1 MVTIDLTRFET
12 LENGNV
18 TDVRYGF
25 IIKEPSMD
33 YIEIVDRYHS
43 QLELNLKVN
52 EDTIRYILDAEH
64 YTLYQEIQRQGLFRF
79 NGRVMY
85 V

>member
-12 LENGNV
+12 LEDGV
-18 TDVRYGF
+18 DTDERYGF

-33 YIEIVDRYHS
+33 YIEIVDFYHS
-43 QLELNLKVN
+43 QLELNIKVN
-52 EDTIRYILDAEH
+52 EDTIRYILEAEH
-64 YTLYQEIQRQGLFRF
+64 YPLYQEIERQGSFRF
-79 NGRVMY
+79 NGKILY

>member
-1 MVTIDLTRFET
+1 MITVELTRFET
-12 LENGNV
+12 LEDGYV

-33 YIEIVDRYHS
+33 YIEVVDHYRT
-43 QLELNLKVN
+43 QTELYMKVN
-52 EDTIRYILDAEH
+52 NDTIRYILEAEH
-64 YTLYQEIQRQGLFRF
+64 YGVYQEIERQGSFKF
-79 NGRVMY
+79 NGKILY